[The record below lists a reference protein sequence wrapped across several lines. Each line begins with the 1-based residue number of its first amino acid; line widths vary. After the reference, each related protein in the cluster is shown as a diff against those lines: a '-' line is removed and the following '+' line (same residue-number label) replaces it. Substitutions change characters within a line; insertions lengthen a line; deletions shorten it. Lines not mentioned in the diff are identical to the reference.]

1 MVTVSQSVFCAKTRY
16 TGFVVEP
23 ASSAQVEAQIFHF
36 VLHCQ
41 YAITWYKV
49 TDTLA
54 QFMSLCPLDREAHL
68 NHSPSPATCLVL

>member
-23 ASSAQVEAQIFHF
+23 ASSAQVEDQIFHF

-41 YAITWYKV
+41 YAVTWYKV
-49 TDTLA
+49 TDTVA
-54 QFMSLCPLDREAHL
+54 QLTYL
-68 NHSPSPATCLVL
+68 SPG